1 MSTLRFLAIG
11 TVFAVFAVEHQCVC
25 CQVQGPFQAYRTN
38 STSYQGLN
46 EEVAILDTLAID
58 AAVTVF
64 FSFRRE
70 EVLLQSSLIGKDAGF
85 FHDISV
91 HKSMMGDA
99 GVRKDSRANVVLSGA
114 TIILDFQLD
123 SDLDDVQVCRLR

>member
-11 TVFAVFAVEHQCVC
+11 TVLAVFAVEHQCVC
-25 CQVQGPFQAYRTN
+25 CQVQGPFQAYRTR

-46 EEVAILDTLAID
+46 EEVAILDPLAIG
-58 AAVTVF
+58 AAITVF

-70 EVLLQSSLIGKDAGF
+70 EVLLQSSFIGKDAGF

-99 GVRKDSRANVVLSGA
+99 GVRNVLSGA

-123 SDLDDVQVCRLR
+123 SDLDDAQVCRTNP